1 MRHDVAGFWNMSD
14 CWMDI
19 SLKMAAGW
27 SVQSIVPIPQDIPFQ
42 GDGSYE
48 DSIRPPRLFVT
59 YNKEGTGVSRFRKFR
74 TESHNIEG
82 YDYIDEFDER
92 GRVLPADV
100 ADRRLAEK
108 ELAA

>member
-1 MRHDVAGFWNMSD
+1 MRHDVAVFWNMSD

-82 YDYIDEFDER
+82 YDYIDEFAER